1 MGPVQGQSNQ
11 PGVPGVEGL
20 STVADGT
27 RGDTQSSANNGVVGT
42 NTGSASP
49 PPGAPAGNGV
59 FGYSKVPNA
68 NGVFGAHDGAG
79 AGVAGFSSNGD
90 GTRGDTQSKAKNG
103 VVGTNSAS
111 DPAPAGVPAGNGIY
125 GFSTVPN
132 ASGVFG
138 YNNSGS
144 GVSGSSATGVGV
156 SGTGG
161 IGVSGGGNVAGVS
174 GNSQNIGVVGHGT
187 ATGVFGTVYAPN
199 YTGPVYLT
207 NLPPFPNLSGLG
219 GVFGLSV
226 GDNQFGTIGLSSG
239 KNGAGV
245 FGITTGHGGIGVS
258 GEDYNGIANPL
269 DHSGGTGVSGTT
281 IWGVGVYGL
290 CSNADKSKGWAGR
303 FDGNVQ
309 VNGTLFKSAGG
320 FKIDH
325 PLEPNNKYLCHS
337 FVESPEMLNVYSGT
351 ATLDSNGEAP
361 VPLPKWFEALNNDF
375 RYQLTCVGAFAPVY
389 VGEEIKG
396 GTFKI
401 AGGNP
406 GMKVCW
412 QVTGVR
418 CDAYAQQ
425 NRVPV
430 EMEKPI
436 K

>member
-1 MGPVQGQSNQ
+1 MPQVIGDSPTDDGVIGIAHAQSKS
-11 PGVPGVEGL
+11 GVHGISNGAFGEGV
-20 STVADGT
+20 TGT
-27 RGDTQSSANNGVVGT
+27 SLISHGVHGVNGNGANNPPHVGAGLWGETEFGFGVYGASNANFGVYGASNASNGIHGDST
-42 NTGSASP
+42 NGDAVCGIAHAQGKAGVLGISDI
-49 PPGAPAGNGV
+49 GNGV
-59 FGYSKVPNA
+59 SGLSK
-68 NGVFGAHDGAG
+68 
-79 AGVAGFSSNGD
+79 SSNGV
-90 GTRGDTQSKAKNG
+90 T
-103 VVGTNSAS
+103 
-111 DPAPAGVPAGNGIY
+111 
-125 GFSTVPN
+125 GF
-132 ASGVFG
+132 
-138 YNNSGS
+138 
-144 GVSGSSATGVGV
+144 SATGVGV
-156 SGTGG
+156 SASGA
-161 IGVSGGGNVAGVS
+161 IGVTGNGGVAGVS
-174 GNSQNIGVVGHGT
+174 GNSQNIGVAGHGT
-187 ATGVFGTVYAPN
+187 ATGVFGTVTPTPGYA
-199 YTGPVYLT
+199 GQVFLT
-207 NLPPFPNLSGLG
+207 NLPPFPSLSGSG
-219 GVFGLSV
+219 GVFGLAQ
-226 GDNQFGTIGLSSG
+226 GDDQFGTIGLSSG

-245 FGITTGHGGIGVS
+245 FGITTGHGGTGVS

-269 DHSGGTGVSGTT
+269 DHSGGTGVSGST

-351 ATLDSNGEAP
+351 VTLDSDGEAP

-425 NRVPV
+425 NRLPV
-430 EMEKPI
+430 EMEKP
-436 K
+436 